1 MCTLHWYILTAQ
13 ERIIAEFA
21 LAFPGVH
28 QLANGRWLTVQSES
42 ALYFCYILLIYTLND
57 LGDSSSLV
65 GSLSRTMTL
74 FLPR

>member
-1 MCTLHWYILTAQ
+1 M
-13 ERIIAEFA
+13 IAEFA
-21 LAFPGVH
+21 LAFLGLH

-42 ALYFCYILLIYTLND
+42 ALYFCYVLVIYTLND
-57 LGDSSSLV
+57 LGDSSNLI